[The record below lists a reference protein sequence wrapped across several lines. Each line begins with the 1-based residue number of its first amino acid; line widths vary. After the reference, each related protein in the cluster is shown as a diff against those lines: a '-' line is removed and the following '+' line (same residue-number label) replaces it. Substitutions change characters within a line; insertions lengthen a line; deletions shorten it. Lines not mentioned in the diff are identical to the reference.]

1 MIFLYQVNERS
12 NFFTKLVFKDK
23 KALKIK
29 ELLLKYRP
37 NKNMYKKRNSLI
49 STKQC

>member
-1 MIFLYQVNERS
+1 MRGV

-29 ELLLKYRP
+29 GPLLKCRS
-37 NKNMYKKRNSLI
+37 NKDMYKKRSSLI